1 VVEAFREELSDRV
14 EEHKANRERDTLV
27 IDAEEVSD
35 ILVSCGVDKAAA
47 DSVKEKYREQFGNDA
62 AIIPQNLIDIKTL
75 SLENEDIS
83 IKVSPSRSDL
93 VKTTVID
100 GVPYVMVKV
109 EGNVLVNGVCVH
121 ISEENS

>member
-1 VVEAFREELSDRV
+1 M
-14 EEHKANRERDTLV
+14 